1 MKRAQRMLLGNNAWA
16 IDSALTN
23 PVLFEELTRAQNPKV
38 LWIGCSESHVPAEIM
53 TKCSPG
59 DLFVYRNIAN
69 LFSTTDDNSMSV
81 LEYAIKFLKVD
92 DIIVCGHYGCGGV
105 KAALHAPS
113 GLPHVVRRVSP
124 ICALASTH
132 IRELSRYRTSDEQA
146 NRLAELNVVAQ
157 VETIRATSI
166 VRDAPHRP
174 SVHGWIFGLHDGRI
188 KVLTAGERQLQIV
201 AQTNWL

>member
-1 MKRAQRMLLGNNAWA
+1 MKQTQHMLLGNNTWA
-16 IDSALTN
+16 VESTLTN
-23 PVLFEELTRAQNPKV
+23 PALFDGLKRGQNPKV
-38 LWIGCSESHVPAEIM
+38 LWIGCSDSRVPAEII
-53 TKCSPG
+53 TKRSPG

-81 LEYAIKFLKVD
+81 LEYAIKFLKVE

-105 KAALHAPS
+105 KAALHAPP
-113 GLPHVVRRVSP
+113 GLPHVVRRISP
-124 ICALASTH
+124 ICALASVH

-157 VETIRATSI
+157 VKAIRATSI

-188 KVLTAGERQLQIV
+188 KVLAAGERQLHAV
-201 AQTNWL
+201 A